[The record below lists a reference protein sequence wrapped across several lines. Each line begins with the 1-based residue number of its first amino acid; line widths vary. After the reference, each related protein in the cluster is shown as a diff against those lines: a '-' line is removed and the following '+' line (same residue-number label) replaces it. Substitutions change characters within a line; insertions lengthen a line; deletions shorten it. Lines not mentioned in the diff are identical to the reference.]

1 MEIVVFTLNA
11 VVIYLL
17 SDRIVTMIERKRGEI
32 LKQRQVVFFAIFL
45 ALAILSFSILKT
57 LFGG

>member
-45 ALAILSFSILKT
+45 VLAILSFSILKT

>member
-17 SDRIVTMIERKRGEI
+17 SDRIVRMIERKRGEI

-45 ALAILSFSILKT
+45 VLAILSFSILKT